1 MRAYEPVKNDNP
13 APFSKGDVVSHIT
26 AGRGVV
32 IDIRQT
38 GSGNWSVFVEFD
50 EECDRF
56 KGRFASIMP
65 EYQGKVYLEKLDD
78 PYEDVEFGTNILD
91 LDDAIQDIA

>member
-1 MRAYEPVKNDNP
+1 MRSYEPVKNNTA
-13 APFSKGDVVSHIT
+13 APFSKGDVVTHIT

-32 IDIRQT
+32 RDIRRT

-50 EECDRF
+50 EECERF
-56 KGRFASIMP
+56 RGRFASIMP
-65 EYQGKVYLEKLDD
+65 EHKGKVYLEKCED
-78 PYEDVEFGTNILD
+78 PYENVEFGTNILD

>member
-1 MRAYEPVKNDNP
+1 MRSYEPEKSKTSS
-13 APFSKGDVVSHIT
+13 PFSKGDVVTHIT

-32 IDIRQT
+32 RDIRRT
-38 GSGNWSVFVEFD
+38 GSGNWSIFVEFD
-50 EECDRF
+50 EECERF

-91 LDDAIQDIA
+91 LDDAIRDIA